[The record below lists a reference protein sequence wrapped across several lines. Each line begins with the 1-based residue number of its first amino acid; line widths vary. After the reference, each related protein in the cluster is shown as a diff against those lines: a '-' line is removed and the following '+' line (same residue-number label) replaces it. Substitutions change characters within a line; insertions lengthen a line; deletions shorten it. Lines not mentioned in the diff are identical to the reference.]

1 MSDMKEKQY
10 PCPYCGE
17 TFSAE
22 EELRPHVVKYHRGE
36 RLPVH
41 ENRIELIVNNKRY
54 SLAVEPQWTLYHVL
68 HDRLGLTG
76 SKQFCDRGA
85 CSSCTVIC
93 DGRPVLSC
101 MMLAVECDGM
111 SIETVEGV
119 ALDGHPLVESYA
131 EHHAMQ
137 CGYCTPG
144 FVVTAKALLDKN
156 PRPSPGDI
164 KAALAGNLC
173 RCGTYQQHV
182 TAVSDAAEKIK
193 GAGGP
198 KEGHR

>member
-1 MSDMKEKQY
+1 MEKRY
-10 PCPYCGE
+10 TCPYCGE
-17 TFSAE
+17 TYATD
-22 EELRPHVVKYHRGE
+22 EELRPHVVKEHRGE

-41 ENRIELIVNNKRY
+41 EGRIVLYVNKERY
-54 SLAVEPQWTLYHVL
+54 SMTVEPQWTLYHVL

-111 SIETVEGV
+111 DIQTVEGV
-119 ALDGHPLVESYA
+119 AREKHPLVESYA

-144 FVVTAKALLDKN
+144 FVVTAKALLDRT
-156 PRPSPGDI
+156 PDPEADDI
-164 KAALAGNLC
+164 RTALAGNLC
-173 RCGTYQQHV
+173 RCGTYPQHV
-182 TAVSDAAEKIK
+182 LAIRDAAKKIRETP
-193 GAGGP
+193 GGG
-198 KEGHR
+198 EGER